1 MTDTEKQTED
11 NILEAHE
18 RIRDATAAIS
28 QLELSMRS
36 ELHSVR
42 DALLNI
48 AGALL
53 AISRKIDDER
63 RERQRMS

>member
-1 MTDTEKQTED
+1 MTDTERDTEQH
-11 NILEAHE
+11 ILEAHE
-18 RIRDATAAIS
+18 RIRDASAAIER
-28 QLELSMRS
+28 LELSMRL
-36 ELHSVR
+36 ELHAVR

-63 RERQRMS
+63 RERQRS

>member
-1 MTDTEKQTED
+1 MTHTEKETEQE
-11 NILEAHE
+11 ILEAHE
-18 RIRDATAAIS
+18 QIRAASDAIS
-28 QLELSMRS
+28 RLELSMRS
-36 ELHSVR
+36 DLHSVR

-63 RERQRMS
+63 RERLRS